1 MLCSNQLSYVAKW
14 RALFAS
20 RGCVSTLLT
29 RFFCL
34 LFQMLMLPPQ
44 QQVVRCCS
52 ISFRRE
58 VGACQASLLS
68 SVAICCPLSGGLQ
81 GFPTRRLANY
91 PLIGLI
97 QPGSLNPSPIR
108 HPLGMRFAIV
118 GVRGE
123 TVRQLAQVSEARA
136 RGG

>member
-1 MLCSNQLSYVAKW
+1 
-14 RALFAS
+14 
-20 RGCVSTLLT
+20 
-29 RFFCL
+29 
-34 LFQMLMLPPQ
+34 
-44 QQVVRCCS
+44 
-52 ISFRRE
+52 
-58 VGACQASLLS
+58 
-68 SVAICCPLSGGLQ
+68 
-81 GFPTRRLANY
+81 LANH

-108 HPLGMRFAIV
+108 HPLGMSFAIV